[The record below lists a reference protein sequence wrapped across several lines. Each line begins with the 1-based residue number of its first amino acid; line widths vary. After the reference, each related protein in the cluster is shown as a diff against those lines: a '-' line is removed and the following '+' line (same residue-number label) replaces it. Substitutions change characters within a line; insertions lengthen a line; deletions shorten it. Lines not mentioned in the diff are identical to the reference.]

1 MNENPKILFLEEL
14 TTLLKG
20 QVAPKDKET
29 LEGEVFCDSLKL
41 HITQLYEQTHRLDLF
56 SDEFNYSEFIVSN
69 IDSPLERLKEQI
81 EKPWLKDKLTIGF
94 MGHFSTGKT
103 TALNLLFDETF
114 QVNRHENTAIATYL
128 TYGSKQ
134 NVVTIVDR
142 AGQSQELTM
151 DQCSILDYDYSK
163 GVKGFPFARIFNYMV
178 KENNAKLL
186 KDITIIDTPGLFSK
200 KTGHSAPTMNV
211 ISSCDTVFWFL
222 NVTDSLGDDD
232 IRVLKESLQE
242 KPVYIVFSFV
252 DAIGTTQSQVESS
265 IKSIVAKLKEKQVD
279 YKGYLMLGG
288 KAETQRRFKS
298 EALNLLKKMS
308 DEYEV
313 YSPGGHIS
321 ASIDFLENF
330 LVKCQANHSKLIGKL
345 DKETDDL
352 LDAYRASSRSFIT
365 ECNNCTSRF
374 NNMVDTFNTR
384 CAGAMFCGG
393 AEDALR
399 NNINSI
405 KNSLNGMVGAYNNMN
420 EEKLVDFGKGVARM
434 QLYQYNLDKISEILS
449 EVKKLKEYLQ

>member
-1 MNENPKILFLEEL
+1 MNEDKKLQFLEEL

-20 QVAPKDKET
+20 QVTPKSKET
-29 LEGEVFCDSLKL
+29 LEGEAFCESLKL

-56 SDEFNYSEFIVSN
+56 SDEFNYSEFVASN
-69 IDSPLERLKEQI
+69 IDFPLDRLKEQI
-81 EKPWLKDKLTIGF
+81 EKTWLKDKLTIGF
-94 MGHFSTGKT
+94 MGHFATGKT
-103 TALNLLFDETF
+103 TALNLLFDESF
-114 QVNRHENTAIATYL
+114 QVHQHENTAIATYL

-142 AGQSQELTM
+142 AGQSQELTL
-151 DQCSILDYDYSK
+151 DQCSILDYSK
-163 GVKGFPFARIFNYMV
+163 GIMGFPFARIFNYMV
-178 KENNAKLL
+178 KENSAKLL
-186 KDITIIDTPGLFSK
+186 EDITIIDTPGLFSK
-200 KTGHSAPTMNV
+200 KTDHSAPTMNV

-222 NVTDSLGDDD
+222 NITNSLRDDD
-232 IRVLKESLQE
+232 IRVMKESLQG

-252 DAIGTTQSQVESS
+252 DALGTTQSQVDSS
-265 IKSIVAKLKEKQVD
+265 IKSIVANLKEKQID

-288 KAETQRRFKS
+288 KAETQSRFKR

-330 LVKCQANHSKLIGKL
+330 LVQCQANHTKQIGKL

-405 KNSLNGMVGAYNNMN
+405 SNSLNGMVRAYNNMN

>member
-1 MNENPKILFLEEL
+1 MNEDKKLQFLEEL

-20 QVAPKDKET
+20 QVAPKSKET
-29 LEGEVFCDSLKL
+29 LEEEAFCDSLKL

-56 SDEFNYSEFIVSN
+56 SDEFNYSEFIASN

-81 EKPWLKDKLTIGF
+81 EKTWLKDKLTVGF

-103 TALNLLFDETF
+103 TALNLLFDESF

-142 AGQSQELTM
+142 AGQSQELTL
-151 DQCSILDYDYSK
+151 DQCSILDYSK
-163 GVKGFPFARIFNYMV
+163 GIMGFPFARIFNYMV
-178 KENNAKLL
+178 KENSAKLL
-186 KDITIIDTPGLFSK
+186 EDITIIDTPGLFSK
-200 KTGHSAPTMNV
+200 KIGHSAPTMNV

-222 NVTDSLGDDD
+222 NITKSLSDDD
-232 IRVLKESLQE
+232 IRVMKESLQG
-242 KPVYIVFSFV
+242 KPVYVVFSFT
-252 DAIGTTQSQVESS
+252 DAIGTNQFQVESS
-265 IKSIVAKLKEKQVD
+265 IKSIVSKLKEKQID
-279 YKGYLMLGG
+279 YKGHLMLGG
-288 KAETQRRFKS
+288 EAETQSRFKK
-298 EALNLLKKMS
+298 EALILLKKMS

-330 LVKCQANHSKLIGKL
+330 LVQCQANHTKQIGKL

-365 ECNNCTSRF
+365 ECNNCTCRF

-405 KNSLNGMVGAYNNMN
+405 SNSLNGMVRAYNNMN